1 VPILGTGP
9 KLKAGSVGVRP
20 TYADIGETV
29 AAHLGIAPG
38 RHGTSFLDLI
48 SSNA

>member
-1 VPILGTGP
+1 MKG
-9 KLKAGSVGVRP
+9 KAVGARK

-38 RHGTSFLDLI
+38 MHGTSFL
-48 SSNA
+48 